1 MGKNPLSSAMAAAVV
16 SRVLVEA
23 LGEEFEAMKTHRGIP
38 EAEVTKNR
46 SGVTSE
52 RRQAKLIPQSDVG
65 ATSYWN
71 THLKMGSEVVSF
83 RHVPV
88 TGYVRNWALA
98 RAPI

>member
-1 MGKNPLSSAMAAAVV
+1 MNTAPLAEQNV
-16 SRVLVEA
+16 
-23 LGEEFEAMKTHRGIP
+23 FEAMRTGRDIP
-38 EAEVTKNR
+38 EPEVTKNR

-52 RRQAKLIPQSDVG
+52 RRQAKLIPQSDIG

-88 TGYVRNWALA
+88 TGYVWNWALVCA
-98 RAPI
+98 ADLSSASGKD